1 MAGLETNV
9 YPILNLNELSARYR
23 LYKIRGLRK
32 GGEYYQNRQE
42 IGKKMSIKHQTPAT
56 VVDIDETPHLVL
68 RDDVTAVPKKMSLVR
83 GIAYFD
89 RLDNV
94 FPLDFTKRDPVI
106 DTICL
111 RFLRFAIQNALNSRR
126 ELWQPGRGRPFF
138 ERTPQISDDVAIF
151 SGFSVRPV
159 IAPNGGIGLCVDCTS
174 KFVSKRPLPM
184 KMTADTFRRYRQ
196 QHFIYH
202 FGVDWYDVRL
212 DDLADVNV
220 SEDTVSTDTGQ
231 VPLINYIIQRVR
243 KPIPPELASLPH
255 DASVAYYMNNSG
267 ETRAVPT
274 GLCYQVLDTRHRNV
288 QRYQNKVTLSPMER
302 HQRIQKYV
310 EQLLMRLRF
319 GNDGTI
325 IRVSKTSVRIPQ
337 RMFQIPDYEF
347 GNGYKLSV
355 RSSPDADRVSLGQ
368 IGRKRRDLLQDRNA
382 GFYRSDPLD
391 QPQYLVLPESV
402 YESWGRQYVDDLRQ
416 AVSKL
421 FPHSSDTL
429 LGKPYKP
436 EIVTYSDFKPRT
448 FVDQGKAILETVR
461 ERNPRT
467 GCALV
472 MVHHVKDKKIRE
484 HDELSAMV
492 VNRLFKEFGIRAAV
506 NHSRMGS
513 ECYELV
519 DGDSNYRIRQDKYR
533 KLLPYLTNVALNK
546 ILLVNERWPFV
557 LGTPLHA
564 DITVG
569 IDVKGNTAGFTLVN
583 RRGNIIHPY
592 CKPSRQKE
600 KLTTEQVSHE
610 FARLVRREAQAIES
624 LARNIVVHRDGR
636 SYESEIEGLRRA
648 MEILRQDGT
657 IDPDAKLTVLE
668 VAKTSPAPLRL
679 FSVVQDRQGNTRVSN
694 PQVGCYY
701 MPSEDEAY
709 LCTTGNPFKHPGT
722 SKPIHVLRVEG
733 EMPLVECLEDFY
745 SLSTLTWTRPEDCTR
760 DPITIKLTDRYLG
773 EDASEYDDDALEFG
787 SEEEDEGE

>member
-1 MAGLETNV
+1 MRKHR
-9 YPILNLNELSARYR
+9 S
-23 LYKIRGLRK
+23 KIRKNQNLSNHLGL
-32 GGEYYQNRQE
+32 
-42 IGKKMSIKHQTPAT
+42 
-56 VVDIDETPHLVL
+56 L
-68 RDDVTAVPKKMSLVR
+68 
-83 GIAYFD
+83 
-89 RLDNV
+89 
-94 FPLDFTKRDPVI
+94 
-106 DTICL
+106 
-111 RFLRFAIQNALNSRR
+111 
-126 ELWQPGRGRPFF
+126 
-138 ERTPQISDDVAIF
+138 
-151 SGFSVRPV
+151 
-159 IAPNGGIGLCVDCTS
+159 
-174 KFVSKRPLPM
+174 
-184 KMTADTFRRYRQ
+184 
-196 QHFIYH
+196 
-202 FGVDWYDVRL
+202 YDVRL

-220 SEDTVSTDTGQ
+220 SEDTVTTDTGQ
-231 VPLINYIIQRVR
+231 VPLINYIIQHVR

-274 GLCYQVLDTRHRNV
+274 GLCYQVLDTQHRNV

-302 HQRIQKYV
+302 HQRIQEYV

-448 FVDQGKAILETVR
+448 FVDQGKAILEAVR

-519 DGDSNYRIRQDKYR
+519 DGDSNYRIRQDKRR

-564 DITVG
+564 DLTIG

-610 FARLVRREAQAIES
+610 FARLVRQEAQSIES
-624 LARNIVVHRDGR
+624 PARNIVVHRDGR

-648 MEILRQDGT
+648 MDSLRQDGT
-657 IDPDAKLTVLE
+657 IDANAKLTVLE

-679 FSVVQDRQGNTRVSN
+679 FDVRQDRQGNTTVSN

-701 MPSEDEAY
+701 MLAEDEAY
-709 LCTTGNPFKHPGT
+709 LCTTGKPFKHPGT
-722 SKPIHVLRVEG
+722 SKPILSGPQRLDHFRCELAGSRRADSLGLGQIHRV
-733 EMPLVECLEDFY
+733 FY
-745 SLSTLTWTRPEDCTR
+745 IRGYYGVVAGCTR
-760 DPITIKLTDRYLG
+760 ADSPPRRRGLRRSKRRFL
-773 EDASEYDDDALEFG
+773 A
-787 SEEEDEGE
+787 